1 MTLFRKTLIR
11 LTLINALL
19 LILMLAL
26 LGGTIYFYE
35 RSVTYRGSDQLLR
48 QAAGQITRP
57 GPFIGG
63 DRPSEGIFERRGR
76 VLNWVILDKKNR
88 PIRSSLDDQLTEKER
103 QAYFKLFRTDTTG
116 VIIERKISGS
126 YFHILARK
134 VTLNGT
140 PMKLNFSV
148 DVTTEKNLL
157 NTLLS
162 IILYGLA
169 IGAALSIIG
178 GYVLARRAIQPIRR
192 AWDKQNRFVADASH
206 ELRTPLSILQLKTE
220 SLLRHPHRQIQETG
234 EDIAVMLDETRRLS
248 RLVANLLTLARS
260 DANRLE
266 ISPEPLDLAAV
277 TKKVTEPFVEMAE
290 LDEKSFSVTT
300 PADALMID
308 GDPQRIHQLLVILL
322 DNAMKFTP
330 KHGRIVVSCTR
341 EGRSAILTV
350 SDSGV
355 GIAEKD
361 LPHVFDRFF
370 QADTSR
376 SDQRGTGLG
385 LSIAQWIVE
394 KHRGRIDVHSKQGM
408 GTTFT
413 VRLPLIRK
421 EDSTR
426 KLISG
431 RNRSESHEKGMKKQR

>member
-1 MTLFRKTLIR
+1 
-11 LTLINALL
+11 
-19 LILMLAL
+19 
-26 LGGTIYFYE
+26 
-35 RSVTYRGSDQLLR
+35 
-48 QAAGQITRP
+48 
-57 GPFIGG
+57 
-63 DRPSEGIFERRGR
+63 
-76 VLNWVILDKKNR
+76 
-88 PIRSSLDDQLTEKER
+88 
-103 QAYFKLFRTDTTG
+103 
-116 VIIERKISGS
+116 
-126 YFHILARK
+126 
-134 VTLNGT
+134 
-140 PMKLNFSV
+140 
-148 DVTTEKNLL
+148 
-157 NTLLS
+157 
-162 IILYGLA
+162 
-169 IGAALSIIG
+169 
-178 GYVLARRAIQPIRR
+178 
-192 AWDKQNRFVADASH
+192 
-206 ELRTPLSILQLKTE
+206 
-220 SLLRHPHRQIQETG
+220 
-234 EDIAVMLDETRRLS
+234 
-248 RLVANLLTLARS
+248 
-260 DANRLE
+260 
-266 ISPEPLDLAAV
+266 
-277 TKKVTEPFVEMAE
+277 
-290 LDEKSFSVTT
+290 
-300 PADALMID
+300 
-308 GDPQRIHQLLVILL
+308 
-322 DNAMKFTP
+322 MKFTP